1 MSNSNM
7 NVDANKTAVG
17 RFLEDVMTKNR
28 PELLDQ
34 FCVEDF
40 VLYWRYKPYVTG
52 LAEMK
57 EFVGWHDSTFPGMTW
72 EIKDLVAE
80 NDMVAARTVQHG
92 IHKGEWRGARPT
104 GKKFSVCEAF
114 FFRFRDGKI
123 AKIWILPDH
132 DDKKEQLGFRSLPPD
147 S

>member
-28 PELLDQ
+28 PALLDQ

-40 VLYWRYKPYVTG
+40 VLYWRDKPYETG

-57 EFVGWHDSTFPGMTW
+57 EFVGWHDSTFPGLTW

-80 NDMVAARTVQHG
+80 NDMVAVRTVQHG
-92 IHKGEWRGARPT
+92 IHKGEWRGARTT
-104 GKKFSVCEAF
+104 GKKFSICEAF

-123 AKIWILPDH
+123 AKI
-132 DDKKEQLGFRSLPPD
+132 
-147 S
+147 

>member
-40 VLYWRYKPYVTG
+40 VMYWRDKPAVTG

-57 EFVGWHDSTFPGMTW
+57 GFVGWHDSTFPGCTW

-80 NDMVAARTVQHG
+80 NDMVAARLVQRG
-92 IHKGEWRGARPT
+92 IHKGEWDGARPT
-104 GKKFSVCEAF
+104 GKKFSICEAM

-123 AKIWILPDH
+123 AEMWVLPDT
-132 DDKKEQLGFRSLPPD
+132 DDRKEQLGFRSLPPD

>member
-40 VLYWRYKPYVTG
+40 VLYWRDKPIETG

-57 EFVGWHDSTFPGMTW
+57 EFVGWHDSTFPGLTW

-104 GKKFSVCEAF
+104 GKKFSNCEAL

-123 AKIWILPDH
+123 AKIWVLPDH
-132 DDKKEQLGFRSLPPD
+132 DDRKEQLGFRSLPPD